1 MKAYTERYYMIV
13 NRNNQKIIE
22 GNKWKRLLGIKTDYK
37 LLHSVYMLK
46 TYGKV

>member
-22 GNKWKRLLGIKTDYK
+22 GNKCKRLLGITIDNK
-37 LLHSVYMLK
+37 L
-46 TYGKV
+46 